1 MSADPDNS
9 LGLTTS
15 PIRNSLPL
23 ISERLEKY
31 RQLVVFMEAYIHD
44 HLSIVTTN
52 IKSHER
58 LRKSTSIDSVVR
70 FETDPEGSMPVTET
84 SGIEHAGSHDHD
96 INTFFRLLQD
106 QTESLI
112 KQMGLAETTMKSQV
126 IPQLKGLQSSISTK
140 QKEFSHLC
148 HKHEKEYKL
157 ALQQTTKELEHF
169 ELSITKSEMLPENA
183 KLDFRHD
190 PYFNKRILMSQADA
204 QLQSEQKFLN
214 FIQNSET
221 DLRLAEIQTTQELK
235 HIFELFSSTLVHLHG
250 DYSKSFQML
259 NTHFQ
264 DIPNDL
270 EWSRFLKVY
279 DNKLAS
285 TSETLHDLSHP
296 SSNRNHIPEPHARN
310 LETVTFPNRQHFST
324 VPILEGVLARK
335 DGKLT
340 SKMSSHY
347 YVITKNRFFF
357 EFNSRVCS
365 NTQPNHVFF
374 LPECTVKDLV
384 DSGPYRFKL
393 HGKDL
398 SSAFIKS
405 SKTLVLEASSEDEL
419 KTWYNVLS
427 ELTGLMYSSQ
437 ESRDSD

>member
-1 MSADPDNS
+1 MSADLDNF

-31 RQLVVFMEAYIHD
+31 RRLVLSLEAYIHD
-44 HLSIVTTN
+44 HLSIVTTS

-70 FETDPEGSMPVTET
+70 FESDPEGSAPVIEASKNERTE
-84 SGIEHAGSHDHD
+84 SNDD
-96 INTFFRLLQD
+96 INSFFRLLQD

-112 KQMGLAETTMKSQV
+112 KQMGLAETTMRSQV
-126 IPQLKGLQSSISTK
+126 IPQLKGLQSSISSK

-190 PYFNKRILMSQADA
+190 PYFNKKVLLFQADT
-204 QLQSEQKFLN
+204 QLQSEQKYSN
-214 FIQNSET
+214 FIRKSEA
-221 DLRLAEIQTTQELK
+221 DLKLVEIQTTQELK
-235 HIFELFSSTLVHLHG
+235 QIFELFSSSLIHLHG
-250 DYSKSFQML
+250 DYCNTFQTL

-264 DIPNDL
+264 SIPDDL

-279 DNKLAS
+279 DMKLS
-285 TSETLHDLSHP
+285 SVHEDLHDSSSA
-296 SSNRNHIPEPHARN
+296 SSNRNHIPERQARN
-310 LETVTFPNRQHFST
+310 LETVTFPNRHHFST
-324 VPILEGVLARK
+324 IPILEGVLSRK
-335 DGKLT
+335 DGKLS
-340 SKMSSHY
+340 SKMSSY
-347 YVITKNRFFF
+347 YYAITKNRFFF
-357 EFNSRVCS
+357 EFDSRLCS

-374 LPECTVKDLV
+374 LPECTLKDLV

-393 HGKDL
+393 RGKDL

-437 ESRDSD
+437 EYRDSE